1 MQESKQYAAQQRL
14 DLLFDTGTYQQME
27 RKREAGGT
35 PAGLL
40 CAYGRVNGRPVCAFA
55 QDHACQSGALGMAQ
69 TEMLL
74 ELYALAEKIG
84 CPIVGIYDSDGA
96 WVKDAAR
103 PLRDYG
109 TLMQRAASL
118 SGLVPQFSVV
128 AGPCLGSAAIWA
140 ASADFLLMT
149 QEGRLYLT
157 PNATE
162 SPESAAHV
170 GIAAAVLETV
180 EEAIQL
186 VRQLLVRLP
195 SNNLESVSVAPPVP
209 PVQQQ
214 ATLAGL
220 VDAGS
225 FSSLWEAFGSGVTAG
240 LAAIEGISVGMLVF
254 SGSLHSTDC
263 LKAARFLR
271 ICDAFSIPVVSIL
284 EHVEFVENN
293 IAELRAMTRLAG
305 CYGEATTG
313 MLSIV
318 TGEAI
323 GSIGAIVLGKPAADW
338 RLTISE
344 AVIAP
349 MAPLTAAEF
358 FYHDALQGT
367 TDLHA
372 AQKQLADRYRT
383 DVVSA
388 RAAVESGLVDQIVS
402 TEQLRQAT
410 ASALTLLRRKR
421 MATQPKKH
429 HTIPF

>member
-55 QDHACQSGALGMAQ
+55 QDHACQSGALGTAQ

-162 SPESAAHV
+162 SPESAAHA

-186 VRQLLVRLP
+186 
-195 SNNLESVSVAPPVP
+195 
-209 PVQQQ
+209 VQQQ

-271 ICDAFSIPVVSIL
+271 ICDAFSIPVVSVL

-338 RLTISE
+338 RLAIPE

-388 RAAVESGLVDQIVS
+388 RAVVESGLVDQIVS

>member
-55 QDHACQSGALGMAQ
+55 QDHACQSGALGTVQ

-118 SGLVPQFSVV
+118 SGLVPQVSVV

-162 SPESAAHV
+162 SAESVAHA
-170 GIAAAVLETV
+170 GIAAAVLETA
-180 EEAIQL
+180 EDAIQL

-195 SNNLESVSVAPPVP
+195 SNNLESVSVAPPVS

-225 FSSLWEAFGSGVTAG
+225 FSSLWEAFGSDVTAG
-240 LAAIEGISVGMLVF
+240 LAAIEG
-254 SGSLHSTDC
+254 GSLHSTDC

-313 MLSIV
+313 MLAIV

-323 GSIGAIVLGKPAADW
+323 GSIGAVVLGKPAADW
-338 RLTISE
+338 RLAVPE

-402 TEQLRQAT
+402 TEQLRQAA